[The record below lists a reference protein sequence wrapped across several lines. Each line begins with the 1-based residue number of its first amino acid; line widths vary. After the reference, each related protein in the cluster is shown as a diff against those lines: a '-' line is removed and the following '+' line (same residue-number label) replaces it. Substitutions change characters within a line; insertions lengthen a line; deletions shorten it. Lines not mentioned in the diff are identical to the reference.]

1 MNNEHE
7 ACGGVDVVIDGGGGG
22 GGDLVKDFVNVNFS
36 LHFAPVGP

>member
-7 ACGGVDVVIDGGGGG
+7 ACGGVDVVVDGGGGG
-22 GGDLVKDFVNVNFS
+22 LVKDFVNVNFS

>member
-7 ACGGVDVVIDGGGGG
+7 ACGGVDVVIDGGSG

-36 LHFAPVGP
+36 LHFAPVAP